1 MENWI
6 KKRDRKSNSCFSHNT
21 KNWIEVGR
29 LLTFVNDSERA
40 NDNTVGGERYINYE
54 S

>member
-1 MENWI
+1 MIENQI
-6 KKRDRKSNSCFSHNT
+6 HVSATILKS
-21 KNWIEVGR
+21 WIEVGR

>member
-1 MENWI
+1 MIENQI
-6 KKRDRKSNSCFSHNT
+6 RVSAT
-21 KNWIEVGR
+21 ILKNWIEVGR